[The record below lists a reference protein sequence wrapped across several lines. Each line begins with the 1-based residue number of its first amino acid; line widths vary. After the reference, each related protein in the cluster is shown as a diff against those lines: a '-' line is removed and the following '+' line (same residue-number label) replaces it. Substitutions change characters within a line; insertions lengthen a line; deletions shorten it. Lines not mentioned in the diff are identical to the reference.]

1 MLSAS
6 GRISIAGLLLLSV
19 AGGCGDGMT
28 GPPLAPVTGI
38 VTLDGGAVEGATV
51 TFVPNGEGAVSLALT
66 DPDGRFTLQ
75 TAAGKMGAVV
85 GDHTITVSLS
95 VTTAPAGGTT
105 DDGLAPAMESEGAP
119 APAIPKTLFLVPV
132 KYAAGSTSGLTAKV
146 PSGGLSDHK
155 LELVSK

>member
-1 MLSAS
+1 MFGCSC
-6 GRISIAGLLLLSV
+6 RISLAGLLLVSV

-51 TFVPNGEGAVSLALT
+51 TFVPKGEGAISLALT
-66 DPDGRFTLQ
+66 DPEGKFTMQ
-75 TAAGKMGAVV
+75 TAAGKLGAVV

-105 DDGLAPAMESEGAP
+105 DDGLAPALESEGAP
-119 APAIPKTLFLVPV
+119 APAIPKTLM
-132 KYAAGSTSGLTAKV
+132 AEG
-146 PSGGLSDHK
+146 
-155 LELVSK
+155 